1 MKVLI
6 VNASPHEK
14 GHNFT
19 AAENIAKRLA
29 RQGVESEIYWLGKQS
44 VKACLGCDGCMK
56 ADKCIQTDDDINNL
70 AQKIIDADGLIT
82 CAPVYFGGPN
92 GALCNA
98 YDRIFYSRT
107 VKNQLFAHKPRAAVT
122 VCNTMGAETALMGIY
137 RYYATAQMPIAGGMG
152 YTTLTMKM
160 CENQDERF
168 YTVVNAVADNVAR
181 LIKK

>member
-6 VNASPHEK
+6 VNSSPHK
-14 GHNFT
+14 NGHNHT
-19 AAENIAKRLA
+19 AALQISERLKTHNID
-29 RQGVESEIYWLGKQS
+29 SEIYWLGEGR
-44 VKACLGCDGCMK
+44 VKACLGCDVCMK
-56 ADKCIQTDDDINNL
+56 IDKCVQDDDQINAL
-70 AQKIIDADGLIT
+70 AEKIIAADGLIT

-107 VKNQLFAHKPRAAVT
+107 VKNQLFAGKPAAAVT
-122 VCNTMGAETALMGIY
+122 VCNTMGRETALMGVY

-160 CENQDERF
+160 CEEKDERF
-168 YTVVNAVADNVAR
+168 YTVTNAVADNIAK
-181 LIKK
+181 LLK

>member
-6 VNASPHEK
+6 VNSSPHEK

-19 AAENIAKRLA
+19 AAENISKRLA
-29 RQGVESEIYWLGKQS
+29 EYGIDSEIYWLGKDE
-44 VKACLGCDGCMK
+44 VKGCLGCDGCMK
-56 ADKCIQTDDDINNL
+56 IDRCVQEVDGMNRL
-70 AQKIIDADGLIT
+70 AEKIMAADGLIT

-107 VKNQLFAHKPRAAVT
+107 VKNQSFARKPAAAVT

-137 RYYATAQMPIAGGMG
+137 RYYNTAQMPIISTMG
-152 YTTLTMKM
+152 YPTLTMKM
-160 CENQDERF
+160 CEEKDERF
-168 YTVVNAVADNVAR
+168 YTVVNAIADNMAR
-181 LIKK
+181 LLKK

>member
-6 VNASPHEK
+6 VNGSPHEK
-14 GHNFT
+14 GHNYT
-19 AAENIAKRLA
+19 AAARIAARL
-29 RQGVESEIYWLGKQS
+29 GEKGIETEIYWLGKKE
-44 VKACLGCDGCMK
+44 VKACLGCDACMK
-56 ADKCIQTDDDINNL
+56 IDECVQDSDDINNL
-70 AQKIIDADGLIT
+70 AEKIEQADGLIT

-107 VKNQLFAHKPRAAVT
+107 VKNQLFAGKPAAAVT

-137 RYYATAQMPIAGGMG
+137 RYYATAQMPIVGGMG

-160 CENQDERF
+160 CEEINERF
-168 YTVVNAVADNVAR
+168 YTVVNAVADNMAA
-181 LIKK
+181 LITK

>member
-6 VNASPHEK
+6 VNASPHAK

-19 AAENIAKRLA
+19 AAEHIAKRLA
-29 RQGVESEIYWLGKQS
+29 EHNIQSEIYWLGQKP
-44 VKACLGCDGCMK
+44 VKACLGCDGCMRR
-56 ADKCIQTDDDINNL
+56 DKCVQEDDDINLL
-70 AQKIIDADGLIT
+70 AAKIKEADGLVT

-98 YDRIFYSRT
+98 YDRVFYSHT
-107 VKNQLFAHKPRAAVT
+107 VKNQLFASKPAAAVT

-137 RYYATAQMPIAGGMG
+137 RYYATAQMPIIGGMG

-160 CENQDERF
+160 CEETDERF
-168 YTVVNAVADNVAR
+168 FTVVNAVADNMAKM
-181 LIKK
+181 IKK